1 MNNLCSNKTWN
12 EILNTNFSNFLDR
25 LREELQDDLE
35 TFLYLSYRLYS
46 FILDNRL
53 SLHTTFVD
61 FCFCKRTCDKKKSQK
76 SVIVNFILEFFL
88 NLLMN
93 INILMI

>member
-1 MNNLCSNKTWN
+1 MNNLCSNKRWN
-12 EILNTNFSNFLDR
+12 EILNTIFSNFLDR

-53 SLHTTFVD
+53 SLNTTFVD
-61 FCFCKRTCDKKKSQK
+61 
-76 SVIVNFILEFFL
+76 LFL
-88 NLLMN
+88 
-93 INILMI
+93 